1 MEDWPEA
8 HLPMNSLTASRWVE
22 VLSPRLEAFS
32 SAFAYFC
39 SAADKRDINL
49 AECQPVASDKSFGR

>member
-1 MEDWPEA
+1 
-8 HLPMNSLTASRWVE
+8 MNSLTASRWVE